1 MVAVTVVLVA
11 ELEPMLKET
20 VAVMV
25 TAPGGVAE
33 VKDRTVVVADVPLV
47 LNDTPVDG
55 VAVQVTDSKEVYPVK
70 SAVST

>member
-1 MVAVTVVLVA
+1 
-11 ELEPMLKET
+11 MLKDT
-20 VAVMV
+20 VAVIV

-33 VKDRTVVVADVPLV
+33 VNDRTVVVADVPLV

-55 VAVQVTDSKEVYPVK
+55 VAVQVTDCKEEYPVK